1 MKVYGVGRIAKDF
14 YIDYTDSGI
23 CFLKFP
29 FVENVFNKKT
39 KEKKPQYY
47 NVVVFGKLAE
57 TMGNLDIKK
66 GDKIGVVNVFY
77 GNKNVEQVDLIAG
90 ESIAKKSFL
99 TTIFNSLSFL
109 FENVRKAI

>member
-47 NVVVFGKLAE
+47 NVVVFW
-57 TMGNLDIKK
+57 
-66 GDKIGVVNVFY
+66 
-77 GNKNVEQVDLIAG
+77 
-90 ESIAKKSFL
+90 
-99 TTIFNSLSFL
+99 
-109 FENVRKAI
+109 

>member
-57 TMGNLDIKK
+57 VMGNLDIKK
-66 GDKIGVVNVFY
+66 GDKIQIE
-77 GNKNVEQVDLIAG
+77 GNI
-90 ESIAKKSFL
+90 SISEYIDNGGIKKYYTQIILNSFEL
-99 TTIFNSLSFL
+99 CSKKVID
-109 FENVRKAI
+109 KK